1 MLAFVRDEAA
11 QEFDQTR
18 EALEAL
24 GNQLQ
29 LANRTVARFRVELP
43 SRDEA
48 IAELSREADA
58 AKSTAKAYVGIFVA
72 DVLGALRARHGSEV
86 SEQLLDEVSRKNILP
101 LVPGGKIFRWSAQS
115 VVAIWRS
122 EKELTEISAQIV
134 RSCQTPF
141 DCRAFVGTRTATFY
155 LAMRSAVLD
164 ARKNTAELL
173 CALDGYAKG
182 ANTR

>member
-101 LVPGGKIFRWSAQS
+101 
-115 VVAIWRS
+115 
-122 EKELTEISAQIV
+122 
-134 RSCQTPF
+134 
-141 DCRAFVGTRTATFY
+141 
-155 LAMRSAVLD
+155 
-164 ARKNTAELL
+164 
-173 CALDGYAKG
+173 
-182 ANTR
+182 